1 MIELPKDA
9 RDVLMTWFG
18 TDGLDE
24 PSPLHQRR
32 WFVRDDAF
40 DTELSQRFQTL
51 LTDSAL
57 TNETETWEATALG
70 ALARVVLLD
79 QFPRNIFRDDPRAFA
94 TDPVARAVAER
105 AIARGFDGIVPI
117 LHASFFYLPFEH
129 SETLGDQD
137 RAVALFQA
145 LATRAGPDS
154 AHLAATA
161 ANLVVFAEKH
171 RAVIARFGR
180 FPHRNAVLGRANTRD
195 EDEFLQ
201 SGRGF

>member
-1 MIELPKDA
+1 MIELPEDA
-9 RDVLMTWFG
+9 RDVLTTWFG
-18 TDGLDE
+18 TDALDE

-40 DTELSQRFQTL
+40 DAELSQRFLPL
-51 LTDSAL
+51 LTDVASDGAG
-57 TNETETWEATALG
+57 ESSWEATALG
-70 ALARVVLLD
+70 ALARVILLD
-79 QFPRNIFRDDPRAFA
+79 QFPRNLFRDDARTFA
-94 TDPVARAVAER
+94 TDPLARAVAER
-105 AIARGFDGIVPI
+105 AITRGFDGIVPI

-129 SETLGDQD
+129 SESLVDQD

-145 LATRAGPDS
+145 LAARAP

-171 RAVIARFGR
+171 QAVIRRFGR
-180 FPHRNAVLGRANTRD
+180 FPHRNAVLGRANTRE

-201 SGRGF
+201 AGRGF